1 LALPR
6 PGADKES
13 SVTRPLCFV
22 LMPYHTVRDDDGVRI
37 DFRSVYDRLIV
48 PAITEAGMEPLRA
61 DEDPESRGI
70 FQKSMFERL
79 VVCEFALADL
89 STGNANV
96 YYELGVR
103 HALRPYSTVL
113 IFREGYRLPLDVAH
127 GSAQPYPV
135 GPNGEPE
142 DVAGTKSRLVTRLRA
157 ARDARVDSP
166 VHQLITG
173 LPVLEVDH
181 ERIDSFRMHADREE
195 RLRRRLEQARRAGL
209 EDVRQVEADLGRTED
224 LALRPAI
231 DLLVTYRS
239 LSAWHDMKRV
249 VRGLAKPVALVELV
263 QQLFA
268 WSLNRAGEDAEAEA
282 VLNDLLERRPSS
294 ETYGLLGRVYKDR
307 WERARGAARRSGLL
321 GLAIDAYV
329 KGFESDW
336 RDLYPGVNAVL
347 LMSLGSPP
355 HERLAELLPVVSWAS
370 RRRLAR
376 QDRDPDYWDHATDLA
391 LGVLT
396 GDRVRADKEL
406 ACALAVVR
414 DPFEPETTARDLSF
428 VAEAMRAR
436 GEDATWVEHIVEE
449 LRGEEP

>member
-1 LALPR
+1 
-6 PGADKES
+6 
-13 SVTRPLCFV
+13 VTRPLCFV

>member
-1 LALPR
+1 
-6 PGADKES
+6 
-13 SVTRPLCFV
+13 
-22 LMPYHTVRDDDGVRI
+22 MPYHAVQDDDGVRI
-37 DFRSVYDRLIV
+37 DFRAVYDRLIV

-127 GSAQPYPV
+127 GSALSYPV

-142 DVAGTKSRLVTRLRA
+142 DVAGTTNRLVTRLRA

-166 VHQLITG
+166 VHQLVTG

-195 RLRRRLEQARRAGL
+195 QLRRRLERARRTGL
-209 EDVRQVEADLGRTED
+209 EDVRLVEADLGRTED

-239 LSAWHDMKRV
+239 LSAWQDMTRV
-249 VRGLAKPVALVELV
+249 VRGLAKPVARVELV

-268 WSLNRAGEDAEAEA
+268 WALNRAEEDAEAEA
-282 VLNDLLERRPSS
+282 VLNDLLARRPSS

-321 GLAIDAYV
+321 GRAIDAYV

-347 LMSLGSPP
+347 LMSLSSPP
-355 HERLAELLPVVSWAS
+355 HERMAELLPVVSWAS

-376 QDRDPDYWDHATDLA
+376 QDREPDYWDHATDLA

-396 GDRVRADKEL
+396 GDRARAHKEL
-406 ACALAVVR
+406 ECALAVVR
-414 DPFEPETTARDLSF
+414 DRFEPETTARDLSF
-428 VAEAMRAR
+428 VSEAMRAH
-436 GEDATWVEHIVEE
+436 GEDATWVEEIVEE
-449 LRGEEP
+449 LRSEGP

>member
-1 LALPR
+1 M
-6 PGADKES
+6 
-13 SVTRPLCFV
+13 TRPLCFV

-37 DFRSVYDRLIV
+37 DFRAVYDRLIV

-127 GSAQPYPV
+127 GSAQSYPV
-135 GPNGEPE
+135 GPDGEPE
-142 DVAGTKSRLVTRLRA
+142 DVAGTTNRLVTRLRA

-166 VHQLITG
+166 VHQLVTG

-181 ERIDSFRMHADREE
+181 ERIDSFRVHADREE

-209 EDVRQVEADLGRTED
+209 GDVRAIEADLGRTED
-224 LALRPAI
+224 FALRLAL

-239 LSAWHDMKRV
+239 LSAWQDMTRV
-249 VRGLAKPVALVELV
+249 VRGLAKPVAQVELV
-263 QQLFA
+263 QQMFA
-268 WSLNRAGEDAEAEA
+268 WALNRAGEDVEAEGI
-282 VLNDLLERRPSS
+282 LNDLLKRRPSS
-294 ETYGLLGRVYKDR
+294 ETYGVLGRVYKDR

-321 GLAIDAYV
+321 GRAIDNYV

-347 LMSLGSPP
+347 LMSLSSPP

-391 LGVLT
+391 LGVLS
-396 GDRVRADKEL
+396 GDRDRAHKEL

-414 DPFEPETTARDLSF
+414 DEFEPETTARDLSF

-436 GEDATWVEHIVEE
+436 GEDATWVEQIVEE
-449 LRGEEP
+449 LRGEER